1 MLEVFRVQR
10 DFLLASTGHQDPN
23 IPLTGTGPE
32 QALKIR
38 EIKEMATAQKDGR
51 FDFYSKWEVAI
62 SMFLRHSRHSFC
74 SN

>member
-38 EIKEMATAQKDGR
+38 EIKEMATAQRDGR
-51 FDFYSKWEVAI
+51 FDFYSKVNGKWLFQCFYVATATVF
-62 SMFLRHSRHSFC
+62 S
-74 SN
+74 